1 MSIRKV
7 RRGREPSYPGL
18 KIAGIS
24 AKIPDLRS
32 LDWSG
37 SETILIT
44 RTIAMAI
51 KTISDIDVV
60 GKKVL
65 MRVDFNVPLA
75 DGKITDDKRIA
86 AALPSIN
93 RVIESGGKLILM
105 SHLDRPKG
113 EVKPEFS
120 LKPVADRL
128 GELIGQEV
136 QMGPTD
142 IAGPEAV
149 EMARTLEAGEV
160 LLLENVRFDPREKSK
175 DVEQVK
181 EFGRELAALGE
192 VYVNDAF
199 GTCHR
204 NHASMWGAPQ
214 AIQAAGGPAVAGFLV
229 EKEIKYLDE
238 AVAQPARPFTAI
250 LGGAKVSEKIKLVST
265 LLDKVDKIIIG
276 GAMAY
281 TFQKSQGVETGSSLV
296 EEDQIEAMKELLAR
310 AGDKIVLPCDHT
322 CTDDFDNGALIPNAD
337 VNIPDG
343 LMGLDIGPKSI
354 QAFSDIITGSKTVIW
369 NGPMGVFEKPDF
381 ADGTESVARAVAEAT
396 DGGAISVIGGG
407 DSAAAVGQMGLA
419 DRMTHVSTGGGASLT
434 YLEGKP
440 MGPIEI
446 LDQK

>member
-149 EMARTLEAGEV
+149 EMARTLEAG
-160 LLLENVRFDPREKSK
+160 P
-175 DVEQVK
+175 
-181 EFGRELAALGE
+181 
-192 VYVNDAF
+192 
-199 GTCHR
+199 
-204 NHASMWGAPQ
+204 
-214 AIQAAGGPAVAGFLV
+214 AAGKRAFRSSR
-229 EKEIKYLDE
+229 KE
-238 AVAQPARPFTAI
+238 
-250 LGGAKVSEKIKLVST
+250 
-265 LLDKVDKIIIG
+265 
-276 GAMAY
+276 
-281 TFQKSQGVETGSSLV
+281 
-296 EEDQIEAMKELLAR
+296 
-310 AGDKIVLPCDHT
+310 
-322 CTDDFDNGALIPNAD
+322 
-337 VNIPDG
+337 
-343 LMGLDIGPKSI
+343 
-354 QAFSDIITGSKTVIW
+354 
-369 NGPMGVFEKPDF
+369 
-381 ADGTESVARAVAEAT
+381 
-396 DGGAISVIGGG
+396 
-407 DSAAAVGQMGLA
+407 
-419 DRMTHVSTGGGASLT
+419 
-434 YLEGKP
+434 
-440 MGPIEI
+440 
-446 LDQK
+446 